1 MIDRKEFL
9 ALRRRVI
16 EADFSRLNEMQ
27 RRAVMATEGPLL
39 LLAGAGSGKTTVIIN
54 RIANLLR
61 YGRASDSDDI
71 PEWITDEDVQFL
83 RDFVF
88 APQPEYAER
97 AHRIASLDPAEPWRV
112 IAITFTNKAAGEL
125 RSRLEAMLG
134 EGAADIWASTF
145 HSACVRILR
154 RDIDKIP
161 GFSSSF
167 TIYDTDDTQS
177 LLKRIL
183 KDLDIDD
190 KVLPPRSAAAAISAA
205 KDAMKNAEQYAA
217 EAGYDARKKLI
228 AGVYLE
234 YSRRM
239 RAADALDFDDLI
251 LFTVRLLTE
260 SDEVRE
266 YWQRRFKYVLVDE
279 YQDTS
284 LLQYRLV
291 ALLAG
296 KWNNICVVGDD
307 DQSIYKFRGA
317 TIENILSFEEHFTD
331 ARTIRLEQN
340 YRSTGHILAAANAV
354 IRRNTER
361 KGKELW
367 TKNPMGDLIVIHRA
381 ANEQEE
387 ARFAASVMQE
397 GYGKGANWRDFA
409 VLYRMNAQA
418 NQMEFALKR
427 AGVPY
432 KVIGGTKFFERA
444 EIKDMLSYL
453 CLIANPN
460 DDLRLTRIV
469 NTPARK
475 IGAKTLDTV
484 RETAQT
490 LGMSML
496 QTMKVSAQI
505 ETLRSAAPRLTAFAD
520 MIFELGASELPPDE
534 LYDLVLEKS
543 GYRAMLEEK
552 DDQENTTRLE
562 NVMELKSNIV
572 TYLKENEGGD
582 LDGFLA
588 EVALFTDIDRYDTET
603 DCVTLMTMHSAKGL
617 EFPTVFII
625 GAEDGIF
632 PGIRAIGDPEEL
644 EEERRLCYVA
654 MTRAREMLYIT
665 SARQRMLFGRTS
677 ANPISRFVDEIPDED
692 AEKPKQPTQYSSFRP
707 DYQPGSAAH
716 TSYTGSFGGGY
727 IKQNAPKR
735 EWSFEDIS
743 GPAESRPKKPIT
755 PKAPAKPQKNAGA
768 LELAAGDRIR
778 HKAFGVGTVVSV
790 KPAGGD
796 ALIEIDFEKSGHRK
810 LMKNFA
816 SEFMTKI

>member
-9 ALRRRVI
+9 ALRRKVI
-16 EADFSRLNEMQ
+16 ESEFSRLNEMQ
-27 RRAVMATEGPLL
+27 RKAVMATEGPLL

-71 PEWITDEDVQFL
+71 PEWITEDDVQFL
-83 RDFVF
+83 RDYVF
-88 APQPEYAER
+88 APQPDYAER
-97 AHRIASLDPAEPWRV
+97 VHGICALEPAEPWRV

-134 EGAADIWASTF
+134 EGSADIWASTF

-154 RDIDKIP
+154 RDIEKIP

-177 LLKRIL
+177 LIKRIL
-183 KDLDIDD
+183 KDVDIDD

-205 KDAMKNAEQYAA
+205 KDAMKSAEQYAA

-228 AGVYLE
+228 ASVYLE
-234 YSRRM
+234 YAKRM

-251 LFTVRLLTE
+251 LFTVRLFAE
-260 SDEVRE
+260 SEEVRE

-296 KWNNICVVGDD
+296 GRNNICVVGDD

-317 TIENILSFEEHFTD
+317 TIENILSFEEQFAN

-367 TKNPMGDLIVIHRA
+367 TKNPTGDLITVHRA
-381 ANEQEE
+381 ASEQDE
-387 ARFAASVMQE
+387 ARFVASVMQD
-397 GYGKGANWRDFA
+397 GFGKGANWRDFA

-432 KVIGGTKFFERA
+432 KVIGGMKFFERA
-444 EIKDMLSYL
+444 EIKDVLSYL

-469 NTPARK
+469 NVPARK
-475 IGAKTLDTV
+475 IGAKTVDAV
-484 RETAQT
+484 RSEAET

-505 ETLRSAAPRLTAFAD
+505 PDLRSAAPRLTAFAD
-520 MIFELGASELPPDE
+520 MIFELGASDLPPDE
-534 LYDLVLEKS
+534 LYDLVLEKT
-543 GYRAMLEEK
+543 GYRAMLESS
-552 DDQENTTRLE
+552 DDQENVTRLE

-582 LDGFLA
+582 LNGFLA

-632 PGIRAIGDPEEL
+632 PGIRAIGDPGEL

-654 MTRAREMLYIT
+654 ITRAKEKLYIT
-665 SARQRMLFGRTS
+665 AARQRMLFGRTS
-677 ANPISRFVDEIPDED
+677 ANPLSRFIDEIPDED
-692 AEKPKQPTQYSSFRP
+692 AEKPKQPTQYSSYRP
-707 DYQPGSAAH
+707 DYQPGS
-716 TSYTGSFGGGY
+716 TPRGSYAGSFGGGY

-735 EWSFEDIS
+735 EWSFGDS
-743 GPAESRPKKPIT
+743 PDPAYDRPKKPIT
-755 PKAPAKPQKNAGA
+755 AKKPAPAKPSAGG
-768 LELAAGDRIR
+768 LDLAAGDRVR
-778 HKAFGVGTVVSV
+778 HKAFGEGTVVSV
-790 KPAGGD
+790 KPVGGD
-796 ALIEIDFEKSGHRK
+796 ALIEIEFEKSGLRK

-816 SEFMTKI
+816 SEYMTKI